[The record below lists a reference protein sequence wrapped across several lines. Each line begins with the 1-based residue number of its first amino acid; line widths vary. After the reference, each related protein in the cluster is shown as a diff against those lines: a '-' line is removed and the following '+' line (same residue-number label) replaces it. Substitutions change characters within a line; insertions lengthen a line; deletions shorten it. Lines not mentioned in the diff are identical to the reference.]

1 MGKGTDT
8 QRGIKKNASAQKLIQ
23 KIFLEIAEVQ
33 YVGKSSAGAQTIKR
47 SFYRYVSNE
56 WKYKEDRRLLLNGA
70 GKLEITQKR
79 GTQCCFHLSL

>member
-1 MGKGTDT
+1 MKA
-8 QRGIKKNASAQKLIQ
+8 K
-23 KIFLEIAEVQ
+23 
-33 YVGKSSAGAQTIKR
+33 AGAQTIKR
-47 SFYRYVSNE
+47 NFYMYVSNE